1 MQVGEGKCEERQR
14 GFWQICERKWK
25 KVKEN
30 NTWWVKGSTSH
41 GDWLSWHTCA
51 CRDSGAEACEN
62 QRGESFAF
70 LRILIFF
77 SLFSFFFPIQN
88 KSSKKDRD
96 IDPKERW
103 GAYLYLVALS
113 LSRRFIFIFFVW
125 CLRKRVKR
133 FLRGREMALLFLVF
147 ADLSHN
153 SIIRVSY

>member
-41 GDWLSWHTCA
+41 GDWFSWHTCA

-77 SLFSFFFPIQN
+77 SLFLFFFPIQN

-113 LSRRFIFIFFVW
+113 LSWRFIFIFFVW

-133 FLRGREMALLFLVF
+133 FLRGREMAPLFLVF